1 MSQFPCRSQ
10 QCIRLDQYCD
20 GEKHCS
26 DGSDEP
32 TGCSPCNRTYYG
44 VVGATYVLQVARPGR
59 GSLPFFC
66 QLTFIASGDVYGD
79 LVQLSFE
86 EFNLGR
92 FMNHISGGCPDG
104 YMQLEELSR
113 PLNAGYW
120 CGAAWG
126 RNVYYSETSAIT
138 LMLRVFNLSKASEIN
153 PAVAQ
158 QKDPPL
164 LRVSYRFLVKERAV
178 LRYGVPYSPI
188 YRGQDVPGTFCD
200 KYYEDCDT
208 HNCKVQSPN
217 YPGLYPRNLTCYYH
231 IRQTHIPEGKVALIQ
246 VRQRNPHL
254 IYIKDRNAPHV
265 KRDKKLLLGDSCHIL
280 HDYIM
285 VFDGNSTNAP
295 VLLKACKGGALS
307 PVTASGPN
315 LLLLF
320 HASPFDFPFQD
331 SPRRRVFGFQLDVKI
346 KLVDRDSTAYV
357 RRIDTPESALFP
369 SSNACQWH
377 ISSRG
382 QRSGYVQAPVHSL
395 LANTTC
401 IWKMA
406 AETSEVVW
414 LYFLHYR
421 HVQHG
426 EIPPPSECPNTLA
439 IYDSSGA
446 LDDSTL
452 MGKFCKADE
461 FPRVCSGVHAPGGAG
476 GTAPCP
482 PEESY
487 VSQSPALTLTL
498 NYAAGTTP
506 AHVEFLAR
514 YEFVDKKQWGE
525 PASADSLCDRIFRE
539 GHDKMFASPKNV
551 FLYGRGGSKSLQCV
565 YNFRAAS
572 HQKIQLTIH
581 RSRMGSDCLTIYQSS
596 SMRYECFH
604 LQSKAGAVLTVDEE
618 LWSGVKF
625 PRGCI
630 CNSTQS
636 YPMIFRSFT
645 NEIRLTFSI
654 PQMTSSQDYNDFYFE
669 GEFEIFESKE
679 ACNVRRSTGQY
690 GNFTVG
696 WKGYPS
702 CLSHPRIV
710 AAPDGAFLFL
720 SVPGWDAS
728 NGHCKSGSRIN
739 IFAVG
744 GTVPLASVC
753 PGSGS
758 TKMEV
763 FSTGWKDKPKHEINP
778 GHSLLLSFNAPVNR
792 EWGNETISQYKGK
805 QKIKMNRDL
814 IVQYAGNETAEVFIQ
829 WIGVWKPIHTA
840 PISSVGVD
848 PCPHRCPEIEA
859 CIPQD
864 LWCDRIPHCPS
875 YTDESAGACGIL
887 AALPWVTLAV
897 GIALFLTLL
906 LLLAAVMRHRK
917 LLLAKREEDEE
928 EEEEE
933 DTVAEVPT
941 IQNNGIKSATQDLLL
956 PPDKDGT
963 W

>member
-1 MSQFPCRSQ
+1 MWIWRMVVTVVVAGGGLTKVSAACTMSQFPCRSQ

-164 LRVSYRFLVKERAV
+164 LR
-178 LRYGVPYSPI
+178 
-188 YRGQDVPGTFCD
+188 
-200 KYYEDCDT
+200 
-208 HNCKVQSPN
+208 
-217 YPGLYPRNLTCYYH
+217 
-231 IRQTHIPEGKVALIQ
+231 
-246 VRQRNPHL
+246 
-254 IYIKDRNAPHV
+254 
-265 KRDKKLLLGDSCHIL
+265 
-280 HDYIM
+280 
-285 VFDGNSTNAP
+285 
-295 VLLKACKGGALS
+295 
-307 PVTASGPN
+307 
-315 LLLLF
+315 
-320 HASPFDFPFQD
+320 
-331 SPRRRVFGFQLDVKI
+331 LDVKI